1 MAAILDQP
9 GRRGPRDRSA
19 QRVNLV
25 QGVKQ
30 ARRVK
35 PALPGHKASKVWQ
48 GRSDPRVSKVY
59 RVPLDPKDNRD
70 PRVSKVCRG
79 PSEPKDIRDPR
90 VNKVSRALLDP
101 KDNRDPR
108 AIQVQREILA
118 LRDRPVPR
126 VTPVPLGRPARK
138 AILVLKVPAGFAS
151 SAERKV
157 SAAAKTRRLCR
168 CYVRPDRRMG

>member
-1 MAAILDQP
+1 MKL
-9 GRRGPRDRSA
+9 
-19 QRVNLV
+19 
-25 QGVKQ
+25 
-30 ARRVK
+30 
-35 PALPGHKASKVWQ
+35 ALRGHKARKDWQ

-70 PRVSKVCRG
+70 PKVNKVCRG
-79 PSEPKDIRDPR
+79 PLEPKDNQDPR
-90 VNKVSRALLDP
+90 VNKVCRALLDP
-101 KDNRDPR
+101 KDNRAPR
-108 AIQVQREILA
+108 AIPVQEEILV
-118 LRDRPVPR
+118 LRDRPVQR

-151 SAERKV
+151 SVERKV

>member
-1 MAAILDQP
+1 M
-9 GRRGPRDRSA
+9 
-19 QRVNLV
+19 QR
-25 QGVKQ
+25 VKQ

-35 PALPGHKASKVWQ
+35 LALQGHKARKDWQ

-59 RVPLDPKDNRD
+59 RASLDPKDNRD
-70 PRVSKVCRG
+70 PRV
-79 PSEPKDIRDPR
+79 
-90 VNKVSRALLDP
+90 NKVHRASLDP
-101 KDNRDPR
+101 KDNRAPR
-108 AIQVQREILA
+108 AIPVQREILV
-118 LRDRPVPR
+118 LRDRPVQR

-151 SAERKV
+151 SVERKV